1 MPSQIFQMISA
12 CQPANILPSNRP
24 FPKQRTWECHSYQFS
39 ALHGPRGILWNLGFK
54 KRQLG
59 SLVHPYQMTT
69 QHNQGFWGR
78 TIVNSCCKLE
88 EKQLH
93 FCLGVQ
99 GTSCVG
105 YLEVAQPCKWISPS
119 GWTNIR
125 IQEAMVG
132 KYFTCI
138 NGLCPRMVVA
148 RSWGRRKWESLFNGG
163 WSFSV
168 GRWKSSEDE
177 CWWYLHNNANVL
189 NVTELYTKK

>member
-12 CQPANILPSNRP
+12 CQSANILPSNRP
-24 FPKQRTWECHSYQFS
+24 FPKQRTWEYHSYQFS
-39 ALHGPRGILWNLGFK
+39 ALHAPGGILWNLGFK

-78 TIVNSCCKLE
+78 TIVSSCCKLE

-93 FCLGVQ
+93 FCLGVH
-99 GTSCVG
+99 GNSCVG

-138 NGLCPRMVVA
+138 NGLCLRMVVA
-148 RSWGRRKWESLFNGG
+148 RSWGEKEMGII
-163 WSFSV
+163 V
-168 GRWKSSEDE
+168 
-177 CWWYLHNNANVL
+177 
-189 NVTELYTKK
+189 